1 MEDKHTI
8 LTKSEIDQVLI
19 ERHTLPVHKK
29 IRQARAAIAGLGGL
43 GSNVAV
49 MLARA
54 GIGSLHLIDFDRV
67 EPSNLNRQVYKMK
80 HLGDYKTDA
89 LREEISEINPY
100 ISVRT
105 DTVKLTPD
113 NTGVILADD
122 RIICEAFDRAE
133 SKAMLVNHL
142 LEHRPDAAIVSGS
155 GMAGYGSSNAI
166 HTQQRMKNLYLCGDG
181 TSDIASGIG
190 LMAPRVA
197 LCAAHQANM
206 ILRLILGEKDV

>member
-1 MEDKHTI
+1 MEDRHTI
-8 LTKSEIDQVLI
+8 LTKAEIEAVLTA
-19 ERHTLPVHKK
+19 RHTLPVHRKLK
-29 IRQARAAIAGLGGL
+29 HAGAAVAGLGGL

-67 EPSNLNRQVYKMK
+67 EPSNLNRQVYK
-80 HLGDYKTDA
+80 TDA

-100 ISVRT
+100 IFVRT

-113 NTGVILADD
+113 NAGAILADD
-122 RIICEAFDRAE
+122 KIICEAFDRAKN
-133 SKAMLVNHL
+133 KAMLVNHL
-142 LEHRPDAAIVSGS
+142 LEHRPDAVIVSGS
-155 GMAGYGSSNAI
+155 GMAGHGSSNTI
-166 HTQQRMKNLYLCGDG
+166 QTQQRMKNLYLCGDG

-190 LMAPRVA
+190 LMAPRVT

-206 ILRLILGEKDV
+206 ILRLILKEKDV